1 MVGASVQ
8 QYIRFARAYATL
20 DAIPLVRFPI
30 TNASASERWTIVARI
45 VRVVDTVT
53 FARKRSYT
61 SLFVYHDDDPSA
73 LETRQDT
80 LLPNVARLP
89 RASLP
94 CEDIQTLSQKFTSI
108 SVLIYFGS
116 SRESMAE
123 YKGRI
128 ALVKVLETSELH
140 ETAK

>member
-1 MVGASVQ
+1 M
-8 QYIRFARAYATL
+8 
-20 DAIPLVRFPI
+20 
-30 TNASASERWTIVARI
+30 
-45 VRVVDTVT
+45 
-53 FARKRSYT
+53 
-61 SLFVYHDDDPSA
+61 YHVDDPWA
-73 LETRQDT
+73 LETRHDM

-108 SVLIYFGS
+108 SVFIYFGS

-140 ETAK
+140 EIAK